1 MSASSSS
8 TNNITTNYES
18 AYAFCWGARLQ
29 GSHNRT
35 CGGTLR
41 KQSNRH
47 FKCKFCSN
55 CQWTMAIPATRVR
68 ALTDDLRY
76 ILSNRRSFGMWTI
89 ASKAMG
95 AFRYRIV
102 NNTMGCMRPALVV
115 FEKDPPSRIAWTDV
129 DPRLVDEHGRVPMC
143 VSRGTVIPIQHTK
156 ASHLPTL
163 ATMTK
168 LEPLSPQSS
177 APPTP
182 ESSPPS
188 TPPPTPPLVAIESP
202 TIAPLLSPL
211 PVCAF
216 PEVKIEMPEVQVDM
230 PELALSDP
238 ESGDKDCP
246 ESPEPDV
253 YEPDSPESDPP
264 TLCEVV
270 LPSLRP
276 KHRKSPYTSE
286 DRKQRNR
293 DSAAKSRLAKRQYIF
308 KLENRVDELSRM
320 VTMLSEENAFWKSL
334 GLQGPYDPTCPL
346 VACAGFKVEL
356 EN

>member
-1 MSASSSS
+1 
-8 TNNITTNYES
+8 
-18 AYAFCWGARLQ
+18 
-29 GSHNRT
+29 
-35 CGGTLR
+35 
-41 KQSNRH
+41 
-47 FKCKFCSN
+47 
-55 CQWTMAIPATRVR
+55 MAIPATRIR

-102 NNTMGCMRPALVV
+102 NNTMGCMRPALIV
-115 FEKDPPSRIAWTDV
+115 FEKDPPSHIAWANL

-177 APPTP
+177 APSTP

-202 TIAPLLSPL
+202 PIAPLLSPL
-211 PVCAF
+211 PFHCL
-216 PEVKIEMPEVQVDM
+216 PEVNVQVSAN
-230 PELALSDP
+230 ALCPSEFTLLDP
-238 ESGDKDCP
+238 ESIDKDCS

-264 TLCEVV
+264 TLCEVIV
-270 LPSLRP
+270 PPLRP
-276 KHRKSPYTSE
+276 PKKRKSPCTSE

-293 DSAAKSRLAKRQYIF
+293 DSAAKSRLVRRQYICE
-308 KLENRVDELSRM
+308 LENRVDELSRTVM
-320 VTMLSEENAFWKSL
+320 MLSEENAFWKSL